1 VPFQIKQNRRA
12 GAPVTPPAPVR
23 NSQYQAGQQHII
35 DATMEGRHNAG
46 QQSPRDRGR
55 QREREM
61 ARRAGDVPIGIE
73 RAVNQRK
80 SRLTQHPAPER
91 KLSHHARILRVRQ
104 QTLGPTAERGSG
116 RHQRRRPPA
125 RNRLPGRRQVGHQ
138 DAPRHPVHRKVMDG
152 EQQPSGALRSGIEPH
167 RLRHHP
173 GRRSKPLL
181 RRQRLFGHAGV
192 KPSSVEPAN
201 VDPMQAVPS
210 PHRPRRCN
218 LQIPFAVPR
227 RRVPRRRDHAQPQRS
242 VMIEQGL

>member
-12 GAPVTPPAPVR
+12 GAPVMPPAPVR

-61 ARRAGDVPIGIE
+61 ARPAGDVPIGIE

-104 QTLGPTAERGSG
+104 QTLA
-116 RHQRRRPPA
+116 QRRNEVPGGTSAGARPRA
-125 RNRLPGRRQVGHQ
+125 IASQ
-138 DAPRHPVHRKVMDG
+138 A
-152 EQQPSGALRSGIEPH
+152 AARSGT
-167 RLRHHP
+167 RMRHDT
-173 GRRSKPLL
+173 
-181 RRQRLFGHAGV
+181 
-192 KPSSVEPAN
+192 PSTA
-201 VDPMQAVPS
+201 
-210 PHRPRRCN
+210 R
-218 LQIPFAVPR
+218 
-227 RRVPRRRDHAQPQRS
+227 
-242 VMIEQGL
+242 